1 MITMSLDLQMIPH
14 ATLLKFDKQIPVYNW
29 YYPFVSD
36 EHKLANPWDIYEE
49 LVDYHPHRRA
59 LYFHIPFCETI
70 CSFCP
75 FERASYKHADEIKYY
90 VQALLNEIER
100 KHRFAA
106 LANQPIDTIYFGGG
120 TPSVLEPDQIRRLG
134 EAIHHHF
141 DTRDL
146 QEFTFECEVKSVTL
160 EKLQAM
166 REIGVNRISFG
177 AQTLNP
183 RYRELFDLTA
193 TVEQIRQVAAWTN
206 ERFPYTNMDLLYGMA
221 GQTLDELIADINGYV
236 ALGTTSIDCYPLNN
250 ASTQRKLHQAF
261 RDAGLHPLSA
271 GTKLSYRLFLNE
283 YLRAQGYVPI
293 NGYSY
298 AKQTPETR
306 GQRVVVQHTP
316 TFRYHDLVYGY
327 GDECL
332 DSYGTGAVSMFGSR
346 VTSGIANRAE
356 YIDRLLGKSDKPWFN
371 AWHALNDAEK
381 GIVYFPYRGTLDKK
395 RIDWERVNKETREML
410 DLAVKQGLAVDKGE
424 WYEVT
429 ETGWFNYVDLEYML
443 MPPWHRQH
451 LASLVDRAFAQGR
464 ERDDEQVYST
474 SRPTQELIP
483 LPTRAAS

>member
-1 MITMSLDLQMIPH
+1 MITMSLDLQMTPY

-29 YYPFVSD
+29 YYPFESD
-36 EHKLANPWDIYEE
+36 EHKIANTWDIYEE
-49 LVDYHPHRRA
+49 LVDYHPRRRA

-75 FERASYKHADEIKYY
+75 FVRASYKHEDEIESY
-90 VQALLNEIER
+90 VQALLNEIKR
-100 KHRFAA
+100 KHQFAT

-120 TPSVLEPDQIRRLG
+120 TPSLLEPDQIRRLG

-141 DTRDL
+141 DTSNL

-166 REIGVNRISFG
+166 CMIGVNRISFG

-183 RYRELFDLTA
+183 KYREIFDLTA
-193 TVEQIRQVAAWTN
+193 TVEQIQQVAAWTN
-206 ERFPYTNMDLLYGMA
+206 ERFQYTNMDLLYGMA
-221 GQTLDELIADINGYV
+221 GQTLDELIADIDGYL

-261 RDAGLHPLSA
+261 REAGLNPLSA
-271 GTKLSYRLFLNE
+271 NTKLSYRIFLNE

-298 AKQTPETR
+298 TKQTPETR
-306 GQRVVVQHTP
+306 DQRVVVQHTP
-316 TFRYHDLVYGY
+316 TFRYHDIVYGY
-327 GDECL
+327 GDECW
-332 DSYGTGAVSMFGSR
+332 DGYGSGAVSMFGSR
-346 VTSGIANRAE
+346 ITENIANRAE
-356 YIDRLLGKSDKPWFN
+356 YMDRLLGKSDKPWFN
-371 AWHALNDAEK
+371 AWHGLDDAEK
-381 GIVYFPYRGTLDKK
+381 GIVYFPYRGTLDKR
-395 RIDWERVNKETREML
+395 RIEWERVNAETRETL

-429 ETGWFNYVDLEYML
+429 EAGWFNYVDLEYML
-443 MPPWHRQH
+443 MPRWHRQQ
-451 LASLVDRAFAQGR
+451 LANIIDRAFAQGR
-464 ERDDEQVYST
+464 ERDDEQVYNVS
-474 SRPTQELIP
+474 PLMQELIP
-483 LPTRAAS
+483 LPTRATP